1 VLAQSVLMPAVILL
15 AVFFPGDWG
24 SYAALALGGI
34 LVLIGGAVG
43 IAGVMVLGRNRTP
56 FPRPRAGSQF
66 IQHGIYAR
74 VRHPLYSSVV
84 LLSLGWALLWQSW
97 PALLTAC
104 VLMPFFRA
112 KAKREERW
120 LREQFPGYADY
131 ARRVPGF
138 LPRTQLRRTPE

>member
-1 VLAQSVLMPAVILL
+1 MTAVGLL

-56 FPRPRAGSQF
+56 FPKPRAGSQF

-97 PALLTAC
+97 PALVSAA

-138 LPRTQLRRTPE
+138 LPRTQVRRTPE